1 MIRFENVSKAYLG
14 GNPALQG
21 LNFHLPIGSMTYVVG
36 HWCREKY
43 PIKVNYGH
51 RTSKWR

>member
-36 HWCREKY
+36 HSVQG
-43 PIKVNYGH
+43 KVPY
-51 RTSKWR
+51 